1 MILYRIAGLL
11 KKDWKLLMANK
22 SYLILAI
29 LLPMLVGTVFLLAL
43 NHTPKNVRVG
53 VCGNVTL
60 PLNGIGGNVILVPLN
75 SGNSNCTALLLEDVR
90 SGRVNV
96 GIVFPRDF
104 EEKIERYER
113 AEIVL
118 VVDNTKPAMRGLA
131 ENLAEKMVEEYAYH
145 LRSSLKEDMEQK
157 INLLKSALTVL
168 QSVIA
173 SAPYGS
179 LLSRTIDLV
188 MKRFDDLQKLDL
200 EFFVRPAKVV
210 VLYTNPDLNEMGSV
224 FIYTFPVVAF
234 FSISML
240 AAVGVIFERKNG
252 FFSRIAPASI
262 PYPFYLLSKLLV
274 FSLLSL
280 IQFIT
285 LFLLFMA
292 GGGRYP
298 LNLSAVLP
306 TLEALLIISSLYA
319 LIGIVIGNLARE
331 SGEAILICLVLA
343 LPMTFLTQLFYP
355 VDLLPEKIATLISLM
370 PVNYGGELL
379 KAGMLGTESVL
390 TLSRLTIIAVMTL
403 LAYISYA
410 VSGKK

>member
-1 MILYRIAGLL
+1 MIIHRIAGLL

-22 SYLILAI
+22 SYFILAI
-29 LLPMLVGTVFLLAL
+29 ILPMLVGAVFVLAL
-43 NHTPKNVRVG
+43 HYSPKNVRVG

-60 PLNGIGGNVILVPLN
+60 PLNGMGGDVILIPLN
-75 SGNSNCTALLLEDVR
+75 PEGSNCTAVMLENVR

-96 GIVFPRDF
+96 GIVFPQDF
-104 EEKIERYER
+104 EEKIKRYKR
-113 AEIVL
+113 AKIVL
-118 VVDNTKPAMRGLA
+118 VVDNTKPAMRSLA
-131 ENLAEKMVEEYAYH
+131 ENLAEKMVEGYAYH
-145 LRSSLKEDMEQK
+145 LRSSLKENMKQK
-157 INLLKSALTVL
+157 INLLKSALIIL
-168 QSVIA
+168 QSVTT

-179 LLSRTIDLV
+179 LLSHTIELV
-188 MKRFDDLQKLDL
+188 MERFDDLQNLDL

-210 VLYTNPDLNEMGSV
+210 VLYTNPDLNELGSV

-252 FFSRIAPASI
+252 FFSRMASASI
-262 PYPFYLLSKLLV
+262 PYPLYLLSKLVIFGVLA
-274 FSLLSL
+274 L
-280 IQFIT
+280 IQFLT
-285 LFLLFMA
+285 LLFLFIS

-298 LNLSAVLP
+298 LNLSSVLP

-319 LIGIVIGNLARE
+319 LIGVIIGNLARE

-355 VDLLPEKIATLISLM
+355 VDLLPGKIANFISLM
-370 PVNYGGELL
+370 PVNYGGKLL
-379 KAGMLGTESVL
+379 KAGMLSTESVL
-390 TLSRLTIIAVMTL
+390 TWSGLTNIAVMAL
-403 LAYISYA
+403 LAHISYM